1 MRARVHE
8 SLGPCNITM
17 FACRSDKVREAAAK
31 AASGLSG
38 TAEGREMLMGAKSDP
53 IEKLVPMMEDK
64 HQPCTVHA
72 LAAVVNRAT
81 SASLDAWLL
90 LLRSCL
96 PVALHCC
103 SVHHMRPALPPD
115 LHDEQ
120 ISRARHLSRDR
131 KDDQDP
137 VIPC

>member
-1 MRARVHE
+1 MRALVHE

-72 LAAVVNRAT
+72 LAAVVNRETSGLFECLVIACMPTCGLALLQRAPNAT
-81 SASLDAWLL
+81 
-90 LLRSCL
+90 
-96 PVALHCC
+96 C
-103 SVHHMRPALPPD
+103 SSTS
-115 LHDEQ
+115 
-120 ISRARHLSRDR
+120 SRR
-131 KDDQDP
+131 
-137 VIPC
+137 